1 MFENFG
7 QKAVD
12 HRAGFEQNPKFRRQI
27 ESIRHVRVRTFRI
40 KTCLRSYPGKISKRN
55 EIIKQYEE
63 KFPSIKALT
72 EKFVKFRYII

>member
-40 KTCLRSYPGKISKRN
+40 KTCLRSYSGKVYKRN

-72 EKFVKFRYII
+72 EKFVKFR